1 MADIPISSI
10 FCEPVSSSAKEE
22 DTVKPAS
29 LPWKVL
35 IVDDSHEVHE
45 LTRLILQ
52 GFSFE
57 NRPVEFLSAYSGQ
70 ESLSLLKEHN
80 DIALVLLDVVMEN
93 DHAGLD
99 VAREIRE
106 SLKNLLVR
114 IILRTGQPG
123 NAPEEQVVIDYD
135 INDYKNKSE
144 LTSAKLKTMVIAALR
159 GYRDLCRLEA
169 NRLSLMK
176 VSKISN
182 GLFHLQSLDDFCAD
196 ILARLSLLWPL
207 DTEEETSDT
216 ELDALEARRC
226 NGEFRINAGMGKYAQ
241 SNNQL
246 IAEVVPESM
255 QPYFE
260 QAHETLKSVFLNQ
273 HSILYIASSRPESSF
288 VIYIENKAVRND
300 WEKELILILCGN
312 ISTAYDNVILL
323 SNMEKLNTSL
333 ESKVS
338 IRTAELEKSKEVAE
352 SASHAKSLFLSNMSH
367 EIRTPLNAILGF
379 AQLLLFNHSFPPKQY
394 EMLHAI
400 ETAGNH
406 LLEVINDVLDLSKI
420 EAGAM
425 ELDLTDFSLDQLIDN
440 MASLFAIRC
449 EQKGLKWILDKQFP
463 PETQVRGDQG
473 KLRQTLINLLGNAI
487 KFTES
492 GSVSLRVRKGEA
504 HHYYFQVI
512 DTGYGIDEKDQEAIF
527 DAFHQVNNPGITVG
541 TGLGLSISRRQIEL
555 MGGHIVLESK
565 LTEGS
570 SFSFSLDL
578 SSASSKNLGKA
589 SDLERVSSLKL
600 GSRLSALV
608 VDDVYENRVLLSSLL
623 NELGIDVTDASNGEE
638 ALSCLQNKLVDIV
651 FMDIRMPIMN
661 GDEAVKLIRNKYANE
676 NIICVAISAYSMAH
690 EIEYYLSIGFDRY
703 IPKPFQFE
711 EIYSALKDLCD
722 VEFEYK
728 GLAGGESALKAD
740 MSQADFS
747 KICIPETIYTALV
760 DSVRLNQM
768 TKIRQLLDELETIP
782 NGGATLS
789 AYLNNFLTQY
799 DTQSMID
806 TLDSIKFE

>member
-1 MADIPISSI
+1 MFFKSA
-10 FCEPVSSSAKEE
+10 SSSTE
-22 DTVKPAS
+22 DEDIVKPAY

-35 IVDDSHEVHE
+35 IVDDSHEIHE

-52 GFSFE
+52 GFTFE
-57 NRPVEFLSAYSGQ
+57 NRPIEFLSAYSGK
-70 ESLSLLKEHN
+70 ESLSLLREHN

-99 VAREIRE
+99 VAREIRGP
-106 SLKNLLVR
+106 LQNLLVR

-176 VSKISN
+176 LSKISDD
-182 GLFHLQSLDDFCAD
+182 LFHLQSLDNFCVD
-196 ILARLSLLWPL
+196 ILACLSLLWPL
-207 DTEEETSDT
+207 DTQAALSEIG
-216 ELDALEARRC
+216 LDAWTARKC

-246 IAEVVPESM
+246 ASELVSESTT
-255 QPYFE
+255 QYFE
-260 QAHETLKSVFLNQ
+260 QAYKSSKSVFHNQ
-273 HSILYIASSRPESSF
+273 HSILYIASSKPGYSF

-300 WEKELILILCGN
+300 WEKELIVLLCGH
-312 ISTAYDNVILL
+312 ISTAYDNVMLL
-323 SNMEKLNTSL
+323 SNMEKLNASL
-333 ESKVS
+333 ESKVAK
-338 IRTAELEKSKEVAE
+338 RTEELEKSKEIAV

-379 AQLLLFNHSFPPKQY
+379 AQLLLFNHNFPPKQF

-406 LLEVINDVLDLSKI
+406 LLDVINDVLDLSKI

-425 ELDLTDFSLDQLIDN
+425 ELDLSDFSLAQLIDSL
-440 MASLFAIRC
+440 ATLFAIRC

-463 PETQVRGDQG
+463 ADTQLHGDQG

-487 KFTES
+487 KFTEK
-492 GSVSLRVRKGEA
+492 GSVSLSVRKDLDQG
-504 HHYYFQVI
+504 YYFAVS
-512 DTGYGIDEKDQEAIF
+512 DTGPGIDKEDQEAIF
-527 DAFHQVNNPGITVG
+527 DAFHQVNNLGMTVG

-555 MGGHIVLESK
+555 MGGEITLKST
-565 LTEGS
+565 LTKGS
-570 SFSFSLDL
+570 CFSFVLNLL
-578 SSASSKNLGKA
+578 SVNSRFAEQI
-589 SDLERVSSLKL
+589 SDFQQVSRLL
-600 GSRLSALV
+600 PGSRLSALV
-608 VDDVYENRVLLSSLL
+608 VDDVYENRVLLRSLL
-623 NELGIDVTDASNGEE
+623 NELGIDVTDASNGKE
-638 ALSCLQNKLVDIV
+638 ALSCLKDKLVDIV

-661 GDEAVKLIRNKYANE
+661 GDEAVKKIRHDYASE
-676 NIICVAISAYSMAH
+676 KIICVAISAYSMAH

-711 EIYSALKDLCD
+711 EIYKALKDLCD
-722 VEFEYK
+722 VDFEYK
-728 GLAGGESALKAD
+728 GLSESVSERKTEI
-740 MSQADFS
+740 SRADFS
-747 KICIPETIYTALV
+747 KICIPEAVYTALME
-760 DSVRLNQM
+760 SVQLNQM
-768 TKIRQLLDELETIP
+768 TKIRQLLGELETVAD
-782 NGGATLS
+782 GGCLLS
-789 AYLNNFLTQY
+789 AHLNTLLSQY
-799 DTQSMID
+799 DSQGMIE
-806 TLDSIKFE
+806 TLKKIHFE